1 MTRRRY
7 DSPFFPPST
16 PLRVEGGVKARSV
29 RGAIGTSWWS
39 GRFIEVLEGLGVG
52 GRLQRGRNYARRG
65 QVISLDID
73 AGTVVASVQG
83 SRAKPY
89 RVRIGITAFGKA
101 QWAAVEETL
110 AGNAWYV
117 ASLLAGEMPADI
129 EEVFTA
135 VGLSLFPRS
144 PGELSMDCSCP
155 DWEVPC
161 KHLAAVFYL
170 LAEQFDEDPFR
181 ILAWRGREREDL
193 LGRMHEADSAGGS
206 EARASA
212 PLTEVLDTFF
222 VRAAPLPARAS
233 SGGAALLVDQLPS
246 VEVMVRSLPL
256 VEVLRP
262 VYAALRA
269 SSSAPGRTCP
279 EPDSGRRTL
288 SR

>member
-1 MTRRRY
+1 MSRDRY
-7 DSPFFPPST
+7 ESPFFPPSS
-16 PLRVEGGVKARSV
+16 PRSVEGGVKARSL

-39 GRFIEVLEGLGVG
+39 GRFIDVLEGLGVG

-65 QVISLDID
+65 QVISLDIE

-101 QWAAVEETL
+101 QWAAVEEAL

-117 ASLLAGEMPADI
+117 ATLLAGEMPADI
-129 EEVFTA
+129 EDVFAA

-144 PGELSMDCSCP
+144 AAELSLDCSCP

-170 LAEQFDEDPFR
+170 LAEQFDDDPFR

-193 LGRMHEADSAGGS
+193 LGRMHAADAVGGN
-206 EARASA
+206 EKRTGT

-222 VRAAPLPARAS
+222 VSPVQVPARRS
-233 SGGAALLVDQLPS
+233 SAVGALLVDQLPP
-246 VEVMVRSLPL
+246 VDVTVRSRPL
-256 VEVLRP
+256 AEVLRP
-262 VYAALRA
+262 VYAALLA
-269 SSSAPGRTCP
+269 SAER
-279 EPDSGRRTL
+279 D
-288 SR
+288 

>member
-1 MTRRRY
+1 VSRRRY
-7 DSPFFPPST
+7 DSPFFPPSA
-16 PLRVEGGVKARSV
+16 PRSVEGGVKARSV

-52 GRLQRGRNYARRG
+52 ARLQRGRNYARRG

-89 RVRIGITAFGKA
+89 RVRIGIAAFGKA
-101 QWAAVEETL
+101 EWAAVEEAL

-129 EEVFTA
+129 EDVFTA
-135 VGLSLFPRS
+135 VGLSLFPR
-144 PGELSMDCSCP
+144 GADELSLDCSCP

-170 LAEQFDEDPFR
+170 LAEQFDDDPFR

-193 LGRMHEADSAGGS
+193 LGRMHEADSMSGNG
-206 EARASA
+206 ARAGA

-222 VRAAPLPARAS
+222 VSPAPVPVRRS
-233 SGGAALLVDQLPS
+233 SRGGALLLDQLPP
-246 VEVMVRSLPL
+246 VDITVRSRPL
-256 VEVLRP
+256 AEVLRP

-269 SSSAPGRTCP
+269 SAERP
-279 EPDSGRRTL
+279 
-288 SR
+288 

>member
-16 PLRVEGGVKARSV
+16 PLSVEGGVKARSA
-29 RGAIGTSWWS
+29 RGTIGTSWWS
-39 GRFIEVLEGLGVG
+39 GRFIDVLEGLGVG

-83 SRAKPY
+83 SRAMPY

-101 QWAAVEETL
+101 EWAAVMDAL

-117 ASLLAGEMPADI
+117 ASMLAGEMPTDI

-144 PGELSMDCSCP
+144 ADELSLDCSCP
-155 DWEVPC
+155 DREVPC

-170 LAEQFDEDPFR
+170 LAEQFDDDPFR

-193 LGRMHEADSAGGS
+193 LGGMHQADSASGDK
-206 EARASA
+206 ARAGA

-222 VRAAPLPARAS
+222 VSPAPISVRRSPV
-233 SGGAALLVDQLPS
+233 GGALLVDQLPP
-246 VEVMVRSLPL
+246 VDVTVRSHPL
-256 VEVLRP
+256 AEVLRP
-262 VYAALRA
+262 VYAALRE
-269 SSSAPGRTCP
+269 SAER
-279 EPDSGRRTL
+279 S
-288 SR
+288 

>member
-1 MTRRRY
+1 MSRRRY
-7 DSPFFPPST
+7 ESPFFPPSA
-16 PLRVEGGVKARSV
+16 PRSVEGGVRARSV

-52 GRLQRGRNYARRG
+52 ARLQRGRNYARRG

-101 QWAAVEETL
+101 EWASVEEAL

-117 ASLLAGEMPADI
+117 ASLLAGEMPSDI

-135 VGLSLFPRS
+135 VGLSLFPR
-144 PGELSMDCSCP
+144 GADELSLDCSCP

-170 LAEQFDEDPFR
+170 LAEQFDDDPFR

-193 LGRMHEADSAGGS
+193 LGRMHEADSASGN
-206 EARASA
+206 EARAGA
-212 PLTEVLDTFF
+212 PLTDVLDTFF
-222 VRAAPLPARAS
+222 VSPTPVPTRRS
-233 SGGAALLVDQLPS
+233 STGGALLVDQLPP
-246 VEVMVRSLPL
+246 VDITVRSRPL
-256 VEVLRP
+256 AEVLRP

-269 SSSAPGRTCP
+269 SAERS
-279 EPDSGRRTL
+279 
-288 SR
+288 

>member
-1 MTRRRY
+1 MSRGRN

-16 PLRVEGGVKARSV
+16 PRSVEGGVKARSV

-73 AGTVVASVQG
+73 AGIVAASVQG
-83 SRAKPY
+83 SRPKPY
-89 RVRIGITAFGKA
+89 RIRIGLTAFGKA
-101 QWAAVEETL
+101 EWAAVEEAL

-117 ASLLAGEMPADI
+117 ATLLAGEMPADI
-129 EEVFTA
+129 EDVFTA
-135 VGLSLFPRS
+135 VGLSLFPRNAS
-144 PGELSMDCSCP
+144 ELSLDCSCP

-170 LAEQFDEDPFR
+170 LAEQFDDDPFR

-193 LGRMHEADSAGGS
+193 LGRMHAADAVSGNEGRTGS
-206 EARASA
+206 

-222 VRAAPLPARAS
+222 VSPVPVPVRRS
-233 SGGAALLVDQLPS
+233 SVVGALLIDQVPS
-246 VEVMVRSLPL
+246 VDVTVRSRPL
-256 VEVLRP
+256 ADILRP
-262 VYAALRA
+262 VYAALRTA
-269 SSSAPGRTCP
+269 AERANHP
-279 EPDSGRRTL
+279 
-288 SR
+288 

>member
-7 DSPFFPPST
+7 ESPYFPPSA
-16 PLRVEGGVKARSV
+16 PLTVEGGVKARST

-39 GRFIEVLEGLGVG
+39 QRFIEVLEGLGVG

-83 SRAKPY
+83 SRARPY
-89 RVRIGITAFGKA
+89 RVRIGIAAFGKA
-101 QWAAVEETL
+101 EWAAVEEAL
-110 AGNAWYV
+110 AGNVWYV

-129 EEVFTA
+129 EDVFTA
-135 VGLSLFPRS
+135 VGLSLFPCS
-144 PGELSMDCSCP
+144 AGEMSMDCSCP

-170 LAEQFDEDPFR
+170 LAEQFDDDPFR

-193 LGRMHEADSAGGS
+193 LGRMHQADTVSATVS
-206 EARASA
+206 RAGA

-222 VRAAPLPARAS
+222 VSPAPVSARRNS
-233 SGGAALLVDQLPS
+233 VSGALLVDQLPP
-246 VEVMVRSLPL
+246 VDVMVRSRPL
-256 VEVLRP
+256 AEVLHP
-262 VYAALRA
+262 IYAALRESA
-269 SSSAPGRTCP
+269 SRS
-279 EPDSGRRTL
+279 
-288 SR
+288 

>member
-1 MTRRRY
+1 MTSRRY
-7 DSPFFPPST
+7 ESPFFPPSV
-16 PLRVEGGVKARSV
+16 PRSVEGGVKARSV

-39 GRFIEVLEGLGVG
+39 ARFIEVLEGLGVG

-73 AGTVVASVQG
+73 AGTVTASVQG
-83 SRAKPY
+83 SRARPY

-101 QWAAVEETL
+101 EWAAVEEAL

-117 ASLLAGEMPADI
+117 ATLLAREMPADI

-135 VGLSLFPRS
+135 VGLSLFPRNPS
-144 PGELSMDCSCP
+144 ELSLDCSCP

-170 LAEQFDEDPFR
+170 LAEQFDDDPFR

-193 LGRMHEADSAGGS
+193 LGRMHEAGAGSGQ
-206 EARASA
+206 EARAGA

-222 VRAAPLPARAS
+222 ESPAPVPVRRSPA
-233 SGGAALLVDQLPS
+233 GGPLLVDQLPT
-246 VEVMVRSLPL
+246 VDVTVRSRPL
-256 VEVLRP
+256 AEVLRP
-262 VYAALRA
+262 AYAALRA
-269 SSSAPGRTCP
+269 SATDP
-279 EPDSGRRTL
+279 ERGATS
-288 SR
+288 

>member
-1 MTRRRY
+1 MTRGGY

-16 PLRVEGGVKARSV
+16 PRSVEGGVKARSV

-73 AGTVVASVQG
+73 AGTVAASVQG

-101 QWAAVEETL
+101 EWAAVEEAL

-117 ASLLAGEMPADI
+117 ATLLAGEMPADI
-129 EEVFTA
+129 EDVFTA
-135 VGLSLFPRS
+135 VGLSLFPASAR
-144 PGELSMDCSCP
+144 ELSMDCSCP

-170 LAEQFDEDPFR
+170 LAENFDDDPFR
-181 ILAWRGREREDL
+181 ILAWRGRNREDL
-193 LGRMHEADSAGGS
+193 LGRMHAADTVGGNAKSAG
-206 EARASA
+206 A
-212 PLTEVLDTFF
+212 PLAEVLDTFF
-222 VRAAPLPARAS
+222 VSPVPVPMRRSSAVGAP
-233 SGGAALLVDQLPS
+233 LVDQVPPVDVTILS
-246 VEVMVRSLPL
+246 RPL
-256 VEVLRP
+256 ADVLRP
-262 VYAALRA
+262 VYAAIRA
-269 SSSAPGRTCP
+269 SAERG
-279 EPDSGRRTL
+279 
-288 SR
+288 